1 MSVAVLEHVG
11 TCWNTRSSS
20 GRECFAI
27 CKYGQVTHA
36 WQKYSGSRCKIC
48 SHGIEVLL
56 EPSNHRARKVPWK
69 YKRTQVVLLLVSQF
83 CIEQCVSMW
92 VRKGGWLKSFGHG
105 SCACSKAGR
114 QGKYD
119 CLGSFSKTSTTIL
132 QITELPLKK
141 WTQDYKEFLGNKIA
155 RPEDLATKSFHN
167 MCLLLVLFVLSG
179 FAFSAH
185 STHTISCGASYIAW
199 LVFQHPRF
207 LQSNMPGGDNKKSKL
222 NIYDVLS
229 FGIQLNQIKANKKQT
244 CISPLMLQP
253 ASTDCFTFSK
263 DVFTFDLTIS
273 YQAIQVYPASAHSR
287 PYRPY
292 LPRWESIT
300 RSGKCTL

>member
-11 TCWNTRSSS
+11 TCWDTRSSS

-36 WQKYSGSRCKIC
+36 WRKYSGSRCRIC

-69 YKRTQVVLLLVSQF
+69 YKRTQVVLLLVSQI

-167 MCLLLVLFVLSG
+167 ICLLLVLFVLSG

-185 STHTISCGASYIAW
+185 STHTIPYHI
-199 LVFQHPRF
+199 LR
-207 LQSNMPGGDNKKSKL
+207 SKL
-222 NIYDVLS
+222 YSLV
-229 FGIQLNQIKANKKQT
+229 GIPTPEVFAKQHARWRQQEKQVEHLRCAQLWN
-244 CISPLMLQP
+244 
-253 ASTDCFTFSK
+253 
-263 DVFTFDLTIS
+263 
-273 YQAIQVYPASAHSR
+273 SADSDQ
-287 PYRPY
+287 
-292 LPRWESIT
+292 S
-300 RSGKCTL
+300 